1 MCIFSSKEAELYDMR
16 LVNTS
21 KFPRGL
27 KKLVKMSLEILMI
40 EKTMTADVFVSKELH
55 WNKENKY
62 EKQEYFLSYKCVS
75 NLFVYLG
82 YQV

>member
-1 MCIFSSKEAELYDMR
+1 MCIFSSKEAELHDMR

-27 KKLVKMSLEILMI
+27 KKLVKMSLDILMI
-40 EKTMTADVFVSKELH
+40 EKTMTADVFVSRELH

-62 EKQEYFLSYKCVS
+62 EEKRLLKKKKTENKYEK
-75 NLFVYLG
+75 
-82 YQV
+82 

>member
-62 EKQEYFLSYKCVS
+62 EKQEYFLSYKFVS

>member
-1 MCIFSSKEAELYDMR
+1 MCIFSSKEAELHDMR

-27 KKLVKMSLEILMI
+27 KKLVKMSLDILMI
-40 EKTMTADVFVSKELH
+40 EKTMTADVFVSRELH

-62 EKQEYFLSYKCVS
+62 EKKKR
-75 NLFVYLG
+75 LFKNKKRKTNMKNKNIF
-82 YQV
+82 

>member
-1 MCIFSSKEAELYDMR
+1 MCIFSSKEAELHDMR

-27 KKLVKMSLEILMI
+27 KKLVKMSLDILMI
-40 EKTMTADVFVSKELH
+40 EKTMTADVFVSRELP

-62 EKQEYFLSYKCVS
+62 EEKKKTVKKKTENKYEK
-75 NLFVYLG
+75 
-82 YQV
+82 